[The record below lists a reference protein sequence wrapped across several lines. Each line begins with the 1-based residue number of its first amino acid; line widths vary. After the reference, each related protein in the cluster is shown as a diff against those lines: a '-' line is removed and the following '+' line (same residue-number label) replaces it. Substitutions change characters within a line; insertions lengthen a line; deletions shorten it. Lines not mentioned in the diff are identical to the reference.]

1 MLFGEILFHSKKLSI
16 NESGYNFLR
25 SGEFEL
31 STLNSKLNDL
41 LAQRAKRFDA
51 LTSVLPQF
59 ANNPQFYKD
68 GSAISD
74 LRGIDVNSLAL
85 IGQDII
91 DLDFQIDQ
99 QRKAFQENL
108 KNSNIRA
115 EDGSLRIIGDN
126 IFFDP
131 TVADQSGQS
140 NEERIRSQEQFRK
153 KLNSLTQRR
162 LWKVKSNTDPNLLI
176 IDDSYDENYDIQ
188 AFEKSLTSGLSS
200 FRSTYTKVGEKIEGI
215 ASMLGLEVFAD
226 TGLSSYQLDA
236 SGRGISFQKKEP
248 LDMRFDLSKDTSD
261 AKFILNNHDEQDL
274 TKIFEEYGEE
284 KYAKAIAR
292 KIVSSRNEKPF
303 HYTTDLVEAITE
315 ALPKPVKHLYADSCR
330 RIFQALRIAVNHELE
345 NLERFLPKALDI
357 LAPGGRLVI
366 VSFHSLEDRIVK
378 QFFLKASRGCV
389 CPIDFPECI
398 CGKSPLA
405 KVLTKKIV
413 TATEAELE
421 TNMRSKPAKLR
432 AIQKI

>member
-1 MLFGEILFHSKKLSI
+1 M
-16 NESGYNFLR
+16 
-25 SGEFEL
+25 
-31 STLNSKLNDL
+31 TNDNYSHIPVL
-41 LAQRAKRFDA
+41 LDEAIS
-51 LTSVLPQF
+51 LL
-59 ANNPQFYKD
+59 NPQSNQNFVDATLGGGGYTRALLEKI
-68 GSAISD
+68 GPN
-74 LRGIDVNSLAL
+74 GKVLA
-85 IGQDII
+85 I
-91 DLDFQIDQ
+91 DLDQTAIDLATSYQLKTKSLIPVHGNFADIDQ
-99 QRKAFQENL
+99 IVTNHKFN
-108 KNSNIRA
+108 NIS
-115 EDGSLRIIGDN
+115 GI
-126 IFFDP
+126 
-131 TVADQSGQS
+131 VAD
-140 NEERIRSQEQFRK
+140 I
-153 KLNSLTQRR
+153 
-162 LWKVKSNTDPNLLI
+162 
-176 IDDSYDENYDIQ
+176 
-188 AFEKSLTSGLSS
+188 
-200 FRSTYTKVGEKIEGI
+200 
-215 ASMLGLEVFAD
+215 
-226 TGLSSYQLDA
+226 GLSSYQLDA

>member
-1 MLFGEILFHSKKLSI
+1 L
-16 NESGYNFLR
+16 
-25 SGEFEL
+25 
-31 STLNSKLNDL
+31 TNDNYSHIPVL
-41 LAQRAKRFDA
+41 LDEAIS
-51 LTSVLPQF
+51 LL
-59 ANNPQFYKD
+59 NPQPNQNFVDATLGGGGYTRALLEKI
-68 GSAISD
+68 GPN
-74 LRGIDVNSLAL
+74 GKVLA
-85 IGQDII
+85 I
-91 DLDFQIDQ
+91 DLDQTAIDLATSYQLKTKSLIPVHGNFADIDQ
-99 QRKAFQENL
+99 IVTNHKFNDI
-108 KNSNIRA
+108 SGI
-115 EDGSLRIIGDN
+115 
-126 IFFDP
+126 
-131 TVADQSGQS
+131 VAD
-140 NEERIRSQEQFRK
+140 I
-153 KLNSLTQRR
+153 
-162 LWKVKSNTDPNLLI
+162 
-176 IDDSYDENYDIQ
+176 
-188 AFEKSLTSGLSS
+188 
-200 FRSTYTKVGEKIEGI
+200 
-215 ASMLGLEVFAD
+215 
-226 TGLSSYQLDA
+226 GLSSYQLDA

-274 TKIFEEYGEE
+274 IKIFEEYGEE

>member
-1 MLFGEILFHSKKLSI
+1 M
-16 NESGYNFLR
+16 
-25 SGEFEL
+25 
-31 STLNSKLNDL
+31 TNDNYSHIPVL
-41 LAQRAKRFDA
+41 LDEAIS
-51 LTSVLPQF
+51 LL
-59 ANNPQFYKD
+59 NPQPNQNFVDATLGGGGYTRALLEKI
-68 GSAISD
+68 GPS
-74 LRGIDVNSLAL
+74 GKVLA
-85 IGQDII
+85 I
-91 DLDFQIDQ
+91 DLDQTAIDLATSYQLKTKSLIPVHGNFADIDQ
-99 QRKAFQENL
+99 IVTNHKFNDI
-108 KNSNIRA
+108 SGI
-115 EDGSLRIIGDN
+115 
-126 IFFDP
+126 
-131 TVADQSGQS
+131 VAD
-140 NEERIRSQEQFRK
+140 I
-153 KLNSLTQRR
+153 
-162 LWKVKSNTDPNLLI
+162 
-176 IDDSYDENYDIQ
+176 
-188 AFEKSLTSGLSS
+188 
-200 FRSTYTKVGEKIEGI
+200 
-215 ASMLGLEVFAD
+215 
-226 TGLSSYQLDA
+226 GLSSYQLDA

-274 TKIFEEYGEE
+274 IKIFEEYGEE